1 MQWRY
6 IRECIRPRKPVKRP
20 AREAQ
25 GSLRFP
31 RSYAF
36 PYIPTRHGIRY
47 LCHADALHAHVHAPW
62 LRPRDSCTLCPA
74 GSGVPD
80 TTHEQ
85 TTYARRLARDT
96 YNSCPEATRQKA
108 CTNTGT
114 YTRAM
119 ARRDSCTLCPAGL
132 DTTRT
137 HHAQTTY
144 ARRFARDTYKTCP
157 RGYDE
162 ESVYKHARPSEV

>member
-1 MQWRY
+1 MPTLHHQMFHISPVLR
-6 IRECIRPRKPVKRP
+6 CFRKCAKMRTFESE
-20 AREAQ
+20 RD
-25 GSLRFP
+25 
-31 RSYAF
+31 
-36 PYIPTRHGIRY
+36 IPTRHGIRY

-80 TTHEQ
+80 TTHEL

-96 YNSCPEATRQKA
+96 YNSCLEATRQKA

-119 ARRDSCTLCPAGL
+119 APRDSCTLFPAGL
-132 DTTRT
+132 DTTRA

>member
-1 MQWRY
+1 MPTLHHQMFHISPLLR
-6 IRECIRPRKPVKRP
+6 CFRKCAKMRTFESERVK
-20 AREAQ
+20 
-25 GSLRFP
+25 
-31 RSYAF
+31 
-36 PYIPTRHGIRY
+36 PTRHGIRY
-47 LCHADALHAHVHAPW
+47 LCHADTLHAHVHAPW
-62 LRPRDSCTLCPA
+62 LPPRDSYTLCPA

-96 YNSCPEATRQKA
+96 YSSCPEATRQKA

-157 RGYDE
+157 RSYDE